1 MKRAFDLILA
11 LCLCLPMLIIVLIS
25 AIPAWIECRASPFFV
40 QTRVGRG
47 RRNFQMIKL
56 RTMYPETAHRASHEI
71 SAAQITR
78 TGQFFRRT
86 KIDELPQIWNVLC
99 GHMSFVGPRPCLP
112 NQEELVSERDARG
125 VYTLRPGITGPAQ
138 VRGIDMS
145 TPRTLAVA
153 DAEYLGRWS
162 IVRDLRLLLATAT
175 GSGQG
180 DAVKR

>member
-1 MKRAFDLILA
+1 MKRAFDLLLA
-11 LCLCLPMLIIVLIS
+11 LLISVPVFMIVLIS

-47 RRNFQMIKL
+47 RRSFAMIKL
-56 RTMYPETAHRASHEI
+56 RTMYPDTAHRASHEI
-71 SAAQITR
+71 SASQITR

-86 KIDELPQIWNVLC
+86 KIDELPQVWNVLC

-112 NQEELVSERDARG
+112 NQTELIEERASRG
-125 VYTLRPGITGPAQ
+125 VYNLRPGITGPAQ

-145 TPRTLAVA
+145 TPRALAVA
-153 DAEYLGRWS
+153 DAEYCGNWS
-162 IVRDLRLLLATAT
+162 LRQDLRLLIATAT